1 MHTLDT
7 FLPLTAFIVFQRA
20 FIGEATLSFKEQC
33 LKWHNDYR
41 SIHQAPTVTWNDT
54 IAADAEVWATY
65 LADNNAFAH
74 ATNLG
79 QLDQGE
85 NLYLVS
91 VQPTEPCTDAT
102 KAFYEEIKDYNFDQ
116 PGFSSQT
123 GHFTQVVWKSTRQ
136 IGAASKTRAD
146 GQFVVVVRYSP
157 PGNVDSGNYFKDN
170 VLPSQEWQAPTDSGV
185 AQISYKIASVVF
197 SFVFSFVW
205 P

>member
-41 SIHQAPTVTWNDT
+41 SIHQAPTVTWNDA

-65 LADNNAFAH
+65 LADNNVFEH

-116 PGFSSQT
+116 PGFSSKT
-123 GHFTQVVWKSTRQ
+123 GHFTQVMMYRCETAFFTRKG
-136 IGAASKTRAD
+136 IHSSNRSMGMCR
-146 GQFVVVVRYSP
+146 RYRRLYGNQPGKLAP
-157 PGNVDSGNYFKDN
+157 PIRPGLTVN
-170 VLPSQEWQAPTDSGV
+170 LLW
-185 AQISYKIASVVF
+185 
-197 SFVFSFVW
+197 
-205 P
+205 

>member
-7 FLPLTAFIVFQRA
+7 FLPLTAFIVFQQA
-20 FIGEATLSFKEQC
+20 FIGGATLSFKEQC
-33 LKWHNDYR
+33 LKWHNEYR

-65 LADNNAFAH
+65 LADNNVLEH
-74 ATNLG
+74 ASNLN

-102 KAFYEEIKDYNFDQ
+102 KAFYEEIKDYNFDK

-136 IGAASKTRAD
+136 IGAANKARAD
-146 GQFVVVVRYSP
+146 GKFVVVVRYFP
-157 PGNVDSGNYFKDN
+157 PGNVNSENYFKDN
-170 VLPSQEWQAPTDSGV
+170 VLPSQDWQAPTDSGV

>member
-1 MHTLDT
+1 MHTFDT
-7 FLPLTAFIVFQRA
+7 FLPLTAFIVFQLA
-20 FIGEATLSFKEQC
+20 FMGEATPSFKEQC

-54 IAADAEVWATY
+54 IAADAKVWATY
-65 LADNNAFAH
+65 LADNNMFEH

-136 IGAASKTRAD
+136 IGAANKTRAD

-157 PGNVDSGNYFKDN
+157 PGNVNSGNYFKDN
-170 VLPSQEWQAPTDSGV
+170 VLPSQDWQAPTDSGV

-205 P
+205 L